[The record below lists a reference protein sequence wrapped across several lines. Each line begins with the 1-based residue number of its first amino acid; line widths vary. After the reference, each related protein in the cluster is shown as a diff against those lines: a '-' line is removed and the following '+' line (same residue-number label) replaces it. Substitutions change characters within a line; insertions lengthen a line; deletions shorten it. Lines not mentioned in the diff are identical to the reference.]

1 MSVVQNIM
9 VKGTMDEMML
19 RQMGAEVILY
29 HGLQCF
35 VRFRIE
41 GLEISYA
48 YNINRK
54 DKYFLQRL
62 KPYPMPA
69 GVFENV
75 NDVVDAIK
83 IDIDQFKNAL
93 KSKNFEKF
101 ISINK
106 DMLKGVRVFEDF
118 FLYYNVS
125 SEVLDEIAEDIKKV
139 NEKLRKSIENSER
152 VYFES
157 EPKGL

>member
-1 MSVVQNIM
+1 MQNIM

-41 GLEISYA
+41 GMEISYA

-62 KPYPMPA
+62 KPYSMPA

-83 IDIDQFKNAL
+83 IDVDQFKNAL

-101 ISINK
+101 IEINK
-106 DMLKGVRVFEDF
+106 EILKEVRVFEDF

-125 SEVLDEIAEDIKKV
+125 SEVLDEISEDIKKV
-139 NEKLRKSIENSER
+139 NEKLRESIEKSER

-157 EPKGL
+157 EPKGI